1 MRLQSD
7 LQRVQE
13 LNAVMKDQVDILQSQ
28 LLAPSEHQILIAQ
41 LFTQSKTQ
49 NFHAH
54 LIEQNQTKITFP
66 DKELSA
72 AKERQDIELGAQRAT
87 LQEQRNHIGILDSA
101 LTNAQQNI
109 RRLEEELRKKQMH
122 IDRFNQLHGAIQQ
135 SKQCERKNML
145 EFDQELAKESNRSG
159 SSTNSETKWQMAEK
173 AHQIR

>member
-1 MRLQSD
+1 MKLQF
-7 LQRVQE
+7 
-13 LNAVMKDQVDILQSQ
+13 A
-28 LLAPSEHQILIAQ
+28 
-41 LFTQSKTQ
+41 
-49 NFHAH
+49 
-54 LIEQNQTKITFP
+54 

>member
-1 MRLQSD
+1 M
-7 LQRVQE
+7 V
-13 LNAVMKDQVDILQSQ
+13 
-28 LLAPSEHQILIAQ
+28 
-41 LFTQSKTQ
+41 
-49 NFHAH
+49 
-54 LIEQNQTKITFP
+54 

-122 IDRFNQLHGAIQQ
+122 IDRLNQLHGAMQQ

-145 EFDQELAKESNRSG
+145 EFDPELAKESNRSG
-159 SSTNSETKWQMAEK
+159 SSTNTQQTFRYQFIFLFAIVKPARK
-173 AHQIR
+173 KNLLLFILAIPNGK

>member
-1 MRLQSD
+1 MIF
-7 LQRVQE
+7 
-13 LNAVMKDQVDILQSQ
+13 A
-28 LLAPSEHQILIAQ
+28 
-41 LFTQSKTQ
+41 
-49 NFHAH
+49 
-54 LIEQNQTKITFP
+54 

-122 IDRFNQLHGAIQQ
+122 IDRFNQLHGAMQQ

-173 AHQIR
+173 AHQIRYNLMSFIQNKHNLGNWKRFSIRNLFFFSFHSFST

>member
-1 MRLQSD
+1 MNEKKQKKKIFTPPND
-7 LQRVQE
+7 
-13 LNAVMKDQVDILQSQ
+13 
-28 LLAPSEHQILIAQ
+28 LIA
-41 LFTQSKTQ
+41 
-49 NFHAH
+49 
-54 LIEQNQTKITFP
+54 

-122 IDRFNQLHGAIQQ
+122 IDRLNQLHGAIQQ

-145 EFDQELAKESNRSG
+145 EFDPEMAKESNRSG

-173 AHQIR
+173 AHQLRYYNWMSNIQ